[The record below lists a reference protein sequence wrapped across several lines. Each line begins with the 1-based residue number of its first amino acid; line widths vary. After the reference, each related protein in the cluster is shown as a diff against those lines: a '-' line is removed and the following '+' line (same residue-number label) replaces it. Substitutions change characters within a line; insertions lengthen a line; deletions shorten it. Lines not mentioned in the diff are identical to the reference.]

1 MTDVFEVTVLD
12 EVFELQESPGIE
24 YRVML
29 STGDPGGGTGDVVG
43 PSSSTDG
50 RAAEFDGT
58 TGKLLREAPLTGA
71 GGRPRLDGDGTW
83 ADSLIPATIAR
94 DSEVTAAV
102 TAHAAAA
109 DPHGDRAYTD
119 TGLASKVSTSRTV
132 SAGSGLTGGGDLSA
146 DRTLAA
152 DFGTGAGKVV
162 EGNDSRLSDARTPT
176 AHAASHGDGGTDE
189 IAIAQSQVTGL
200 TSDLALKAPLASPA
214 LTGTPTAPTA
224 PPGTDSTQIATTAF
238 VLANAP
244 SSSSGFSTTFM
255 LMGA

>member
-152 DFGTGAGKVV
+152 DFGSGAGKVV
-162 EGNDSRLSDARTPT
+162 EGNDARLSDARTPT
-176 AHAASHGDGGTDE
+176 SHASSHASDGSDPLTL
-189 IAIAQSQVTGL
+189 AQSQITGL

-244 SSSSGFSTTFM
+244 SSSGFSTTFM

>member
-244 SSSSGFSTTFM
+244 SSSGFSTTFM